1 MNLLT
6 LNFCN
11 HDRRSF
17 LPAFHSSDNKISY
30 LKLDC
35 VVPTLLFRLLKG
47 TQETKETKG
56 RRKEPQIPVARYKE

>member
-6 LNFCN
+6 LNSFN
-11 HDRRSF
+11 HYRRSF
-17 LPAFHSSDNKISY
+17 LPAFHSWDNKISY

-47 TQETKETKG
+47 TRESKETKEWS
-56 RRKEPQIPVARYKE
+56 KELQTPVERYEE